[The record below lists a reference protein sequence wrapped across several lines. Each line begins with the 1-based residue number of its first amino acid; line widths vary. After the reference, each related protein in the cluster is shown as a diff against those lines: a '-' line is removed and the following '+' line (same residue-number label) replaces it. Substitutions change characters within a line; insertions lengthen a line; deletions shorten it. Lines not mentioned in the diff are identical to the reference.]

1 LRVLT
6 VQNTGHTVRFDN
18 LLDRLKGSRTMIRPT
33 SRTTTR
39 MSTVS
44 GHDNG
49 PLPPSIVYIIDDDED
64 VRQSLGSLLRSVGHR
79 VEVFNSPIEFVDA
92 KRENIPSCLILDVR
106 LRGESGLAFQQSIA
120 KIAPHIP
127 ILFITGYPDFEMSV
141 KAMKAGAMDF
151 FSKPVRE
158 QDMLDAVTQALQ
170 RDAERL
176 SFESSTA
183 ELRGRYDTLT
193 PKEREV
199 LEYVLAGLLNK
210 QIAYEMHVSEITV
223 KLHRGQV
230 MRKLAAQSVV
240 DLVGQAQLLGLKARS
255 PSRRS

>member
-1 LRVLT
+1 MTINPV
-6 VQNTGHTVRFDN
+6 GFDN
-18 LLDRLKGSRTMIRPT
+18 WQNGFRGSRM
-33 SRTTTR
+33 TTA
-39 MSTVS
+39 MKSAPGDDEGS
-44 GHDNG
+44 
-49 PLPPSIVYIIDDDED
+49 LPSSVVYIIDDDED

-79 VEVFNSPIEFVDA
+79 VEVFSSPLEFVAA

-106 LRGESGLAFQQSIA
+106 LGGESGLAFQQAIT

-127 ILFITGYPDFEMSV
+127 ILFITGYPDVEMSV

-158 QDMLDAVTQALQ
+158 QDMLDAVTQALR

-176 SFESSTA
+176 SVESSTA
-183 ELRGRYDTLT
+183 ELRGRYASLT

-199 LEYVLAGLLNK
+199 LEFVLAGLLNK
-210 QIAYEMHVSEITV
+210 QIAYEMYVSEITV

-230 MRKLAAQSVV
+230 MRKMGAQSVV
-240 DLVGQAQLLGLKARS
+240 DLVGQAQVLRLKART